1 MLHTPNELYTC
12 YIVWLALVSICEIDV
27 TSFSEDGRGVN
38 GYVHGRTLGGVC
50 GGGGGGVTPP
60 QLFKIG
66 RKSVPKNA
74 YQITSSV
81 PEHPIY

>member
-1 MLHTPNELYTC
+1 MQ
-12 YIVWLALVSICEIDV
+12 V
-27 TSFSEDGRGVN
+27 TYDAYPGAHIRG
-38 GYVHGRTLGGVC
+38 G

-60 QLFKIG
+60 PQLFKIA

-81 PEHPIY
+81 PEHPIYQVDIFI

>member
-1 MLHTPNELYTC
+1 MIRVPVSVVTIKILLLYHYFLPSRPIAPST
-12 YIVWLALVSICEIDV
+12 WDQ
-27 TSFSEDGRGVN
+27 
-38 GYVHGRTLGGVC
+38 GRTLGVCVC
-50 GGGGGGVTPP
+50 GGGGGCDTP

-66 RKSVPKNA
+66 RKSVQKNA

>member
-1 MLHTPNELYTC
+1 MASFTC
-12 YIVWLALVSICEIDV
+12 EEAISLVFHD
-27 TSFSEDGRGVN
+27 SESEFDSEGGKSSDESL
-38 GYVHGRTLGGVC
+38 GQGRTLGGGV
-50 GGGGGGVTPP
+50 GGGVTPP